1 MFVRNMMIPKD
12 RCHVV
17 TGKDSLTSVLEKLD
31 QAKVDGFPVL
41 DGNNYIGIITRFC
54 IYESYFYTNM
64 PKELFLKT
72 KKAKD
77 VAIRHETVLQE
88 NEVFERT
95 LIRFQYLPLLAVMD
109 ENKKFLGIVTRSDVM
124 EEFQSVF
131 GTRRSGIRIAFTA
144 LEVEGRI
151 TRLAAIIQ
159 KFHESV
165 ISLVTFDETDT
176 LMRRIVLKIEQTKNL
191 KPFITELERNGF
203 RILAID
209 KV

>member
-1 MFVRNMMIPKD
+1 
-12 RCHVV
+12 
-17 TGKDSLTSVLEKLD
+17 LERLD

-41 DGNNYIGIITRFC
+41 DGNNYIGVITRFC

-109 ENKKFLGIVTRSDVM
+109 ENKNFLGSLL
-124 EEFQSVF
+124 
-131 GTRRSGIRIAFTA
+131 A
-144 LEVEGRI
+144 LMSWKSFKVCSAHAV
-151 TRLAAIIQ
+151 LVL
-159 KFHESV
+159 ESH
-165 ISLVTFDETDT
+165 L
-176 LMRRIVLKIEQTKNL
+176 LPWKWKGAL
-191 KPFITELERNGF
+191 PG
-203 RILAID
+203 
-209 KV
+209 